1 MKIPKY
7 YLKPFDQAKYTALI
21 TKENWNELR
30 EKNAIPIKNE
40 DDSNWYSLQDPQL
53 DWLTRNIP
61 SCGLTKRLEM
71 EEKKG

>member
-7 YLKPFDQAKYTALI
+7 YLKPFGQAKYTALI
-21 TKENWNELR
+21 TKEDWDELR
-30 EKNAIPIKNE
+30 KKNAIPIK
-40 DDSNWYSLQDPQL
+40 DGDRSDWYSLQDPQL